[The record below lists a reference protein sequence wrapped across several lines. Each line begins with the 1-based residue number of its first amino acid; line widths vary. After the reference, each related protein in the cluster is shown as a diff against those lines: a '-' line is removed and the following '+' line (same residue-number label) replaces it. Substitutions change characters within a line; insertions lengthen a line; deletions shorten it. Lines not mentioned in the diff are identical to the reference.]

1 MIPKRVTNLIIC
13 FHGLLVHCTTL
24 ITLWVGWIF
33 CIRVG
38 EHRFITVNFI
48 PSPLVNK
55 LIKAKSE
62 IWSNQINLCT
72 YLCTCRSPIRNV
84 TSDVRAA
91 LQSNSL
97 SMRSGYKIGGKNSS
111 STWVGCSTSCLGTG
125 KVICPS
131 AHVHTSNNVK
141 DLKILQWCC
150 YLLLSIGCKGRLVT
164 CFLKNTQFVWF

>member
-1 MIPKRVTNLIIC
+1 MFLSLGLHQILQPKHLMIPKRVTNLIIC

-33 CIRVG
+33 CIHVG

-62 IWSNQINLCT
+62 IWSITINLCT

-84 TSDVRAA
+84 TSDVRA
-91 LQSNSL
+91 
-97 SMRSGYKIGGKNSS
+97 
-111 STWVGCSTSCLGTG
+111 
-125 KVICPS
+125 
-131 AHVHTSNNVK
+131 HTSIKFSQHEIWVQDWGKELQFHMGRMFNILFRYRQS
-141 DLKILQWCC
+141 DLSQ
-150 YLLLSIGCKGRLVT
+150 RT
-164 CFLKNTQFVWF
+164 CTHLK